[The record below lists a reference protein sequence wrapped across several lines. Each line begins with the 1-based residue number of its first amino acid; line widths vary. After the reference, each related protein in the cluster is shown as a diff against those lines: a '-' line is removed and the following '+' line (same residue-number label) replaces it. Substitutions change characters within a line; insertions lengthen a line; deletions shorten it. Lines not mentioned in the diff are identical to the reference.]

1 MGLLGRTVSKT
12 AYVRMVASAHHLGVC
27 ALADGLGLIAH
38 IERVSATLLHTHR
51 MLLLCANINVL
62 VYSDRCMASG
72 IRMRSGSSSGCGGQH
87 TVLHTE
93 LRKLV

>member
-51 MLLLCANINVL
+51 ILLLCANINVL
-62 VYSDRCMASG
+62 VYSDRCMASVSDQEVAVVVVDSTQYY
-72 IRMRSGSSSGCGGQH
+72 IQSYAS
-87 TVLHTE
+87 
-93 LRKLV
+93 